1 MHADNRAIDKHILKV
16 RITRQSLKYTVKHP
30 VLGPAAKPPEDTI
43 PTAEARGQIAPRR
56 TNPHTPQNRL
66 QKKSIIL
73 CRHAAVARLARQQG
87 FNQKPRPVRYDCED
101 PFAGSSPVLRCF
113 GSSLPW
119 VV

>member
-66 QKKSIIL
+66 QKSRL
-73 CRHAAVARLARQQG
+73 SFAVTPQSLALPG
-87 FNQKPRPVRYDCED
+87 NK
-101 PFAGSSPVLRCF
+101 GSGHL
-113 GSSLPW
+113 
-119 VV
+119 